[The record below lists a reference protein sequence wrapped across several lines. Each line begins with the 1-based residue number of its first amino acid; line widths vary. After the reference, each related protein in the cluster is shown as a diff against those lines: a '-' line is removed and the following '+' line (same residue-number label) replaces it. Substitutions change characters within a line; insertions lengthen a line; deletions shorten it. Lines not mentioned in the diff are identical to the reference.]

1 MDSTLNP
8 IIISKLEAICQA
20 IDIISRRSNAYTD
33 VNVMISD
40 VIGSMVFDS
49 IVLRLQT
56 IGENIKSIDDRT
68 KGELLSMYPEIPWHH
83 YIGLRNILA
92 HQYENVDPEIVWS
105 VVTCHL
111 DALKETVMQIKC
123 DLS

>member
-20 IDIISRRSNAYTD
+20 
-33 VNVMISD
+33 
-40 VIGSMVFDS
+40 

-68 KGELLSMYPEIPWHH
+68 KGELLSMYPKIPWRH

-105 VVTCHL
+105 VVTSHL
-111 DALKETVMQIKC
+111 DVLKETVMQIKC

>member
-20 IDIISRRSNAYTD
+20 
-33 VNVMISD
+33 
-40 VIGSMVFDS
+40 

-83 YIGLRNILA
+83 YIGLMSFRCTKRNCNA
-92 HQYENVDPEIVWS
+92 NKV
-105 VVTCHL
+105 
-111 DALKETVMQIKC
+111 
-123 DLS
+123 

>member
-1 MDSTLNP
+1 MDSTLKP

-40 VIGSMVFDS
+40 FIGSMVFDS

-68 KGELLSMYPEIPWHH
+68 KGNSFLCIQRFLGIITS
-83 YIGLRNILA
+83 
-92 HQYENVDPEIVWS
+92 D
-105 VVTCHL
+105 
-111 DALKETVMQIKC
+111 
-123 DLS
+123 